1 MINIGLNISNN
12 EKKYDI
18 FQTKIQESLQSFPNL
33 NYINV
38 SNQIL
43 LTNKIHDLD
52 ILLTYNI
59 NEQIFNLAK
68 SNLKW
73 IHFGSAGI
81 EDSLSKSILSSK
93 TILTNSSGIHAN
105 PVSEFVMGCILY
117 HCKRFNEC
125 SDFKKNMEWNQWPIA
140 KKMIQLKNQTIGIIG
155 YGAIGKKIA
164 QKAKQFNMRVIA
176 TRRLQ
181 KQEISNKNVD
191 RLLPLINIKEL
202 YKESDFIVIAC
213 PLTPKTENLIS
224 SKEIKIM
231 KKNTFIIN
239 IARGKIINDAAL
251 VKALKNQ
258 DIAGAALDVFSQEPL
273 PQNHPY
279 FSIKNI
285 FLSPHVSGNFPEYQ
299 SDMVTQFINNVT
311 RFLKNKPLKNRIC
324 KKRLY

>member
-1 MINIGLNISNN
+1 
-12 EKKYDI
+12 
-18 FQTKIQESLQSFPNL
+18 
-33 NYINV
+33 
-38 SNQIL
+38 
-43 LTNKIHDLD
+43 
-52 ILLTYNI
+52 
-59 NEQIFNLAK
+59 
-68 SNLKW
+68 
-73 IHFGSAGI
+73 
-81 EDSLSKSILSSK
+81 
-93 TILTNSSGIHAN
+93 
-105 PVSEFVMGCILY
+105 
-117 HCKRFNEC
+117 
-125 SDFKKNMEWNQWPIA
+125 MEWNQWPIA
-140 KKMIQLKNQTIGIIG
+140 KKMIQLNDQTIGIIG
-155 YGAIGKKIA
+155 YGSIGKKIA

-191 RLLPLINIKEL
+191 RLLPLMNIKEL

-224 SKEIKIM
+224 SKEIEIM

-251 VKALKNQ
+251 VKALTNQ